1 MMKPRS
7 ILLLRWLNGIAF
19 AALLAVNALANFL
32 PIGGITTGQVSDKF
46 PSLFTPAPVTFAI
59 WGLIYLLAAGFI
71 VFQAGAFHRLR
82 SDALVE
88 QTGWLFIFSCIFNI
102 VWLLSWH
109 YLKLGLSV
117 LWMFAL
123 LLTLIPLSRL
133 MQYAGHTVWE
143 KLFTRGAFSLYF
155 GWITV
160 AAIANVT
167 TWLVSLDWNAL
178 GQSEV
183 FWMILVLLL
192 GAVIACLTTLRRRD
206 WVYAL
211 AVIWAYAGILIR
223 QLSPSGYG
231 GEYPLVIVT
240 AALCEAALIL
250 SAAFA
255 MREDATW

>member
-1 MMKPRS
+1 MKS
-7 ILLLRWLNGIAF
+7 HSTLLLRWGNGVAF

-59 WGLIYLLAAGFI
+59 WGVIYLLVGGFI
-71 VFQAGAFHRLR
+71 VFQAGAFHRQN
-82 SDALVE
+82 SQTLVN
-88 QTGWLFIFSCIFNI
+88 QTGLLFILSCVINI

-133 MQYAGHTVWE
+133 MQSAGHTFLE
-143 KLFTRGAFSLYF
+143 KLLTHGPFSLYF

-167 TWLVSLDWNAL
+167 TWLVSLDWNAF
-178 GQSEV
+178 GQSEM
-183 FWMILVLLL
+183 FWMVIVLVL
-192 GAVIACLTTLRRRD
+192 GTIIACLTTLRRRD

-223 QLSPSGYG
+223 QLSKSGYG

-240 AALCEAALIL
+240 AALCEGALCICT
-250 SAAFA
+250 AFS
-255 MREDATW
+255 MREDVAW